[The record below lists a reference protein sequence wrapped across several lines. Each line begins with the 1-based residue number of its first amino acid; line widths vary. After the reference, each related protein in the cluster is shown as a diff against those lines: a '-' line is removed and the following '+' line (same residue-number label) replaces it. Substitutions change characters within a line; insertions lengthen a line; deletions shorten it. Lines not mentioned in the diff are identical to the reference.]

1 MVRATLNKRMS
12 AIEIPHRISK
22 LPISPD
28 GYPVPWFVQW
38 FRDGKPCEPGEGVPD
53 FRVMDSV
60 KFRRAM
66 QFRNCWVCGEQLGA
80 YRTFVIGPM
89 CIVNRTSA
97 EPPVHFECGKFSVTA
112 CPFLTQP
119 RMRRNEKDMP
129 IDARNPAG
137 EMIRRNPG
145 VICLWITKKYTMIK
159 DGDGY
164 LFRIG
169 DPTRTLWFAEG
180 RPATREEIMHS
191 IDTGYPILMKM
202 AESEGDK
209 AINQLER
216 QKREAMQYVPT

>member
-1 MVRATLNKRMS
+1 
-12 AIEIPHRISK
+12 
-22 LPISPD
+22 
-28 GYPVPWFVQW
+28 
-38 FRDGKPCEPGEGVPD
+38 
-53 FRVMDSV
+53 
-60 KFRRAM
+60 
-66 QFRNCWVCGEQLGA
+66 
-80 YRTFVIGPM
+80 
-89 CIVNRTSA
+89 
-97 EPPVHFECGKFSVTA
+97 
-112 CPFLTQP
+112 
-119 RMRRNEKDMP
+119 
-129 IDARNPAG
+129 
-137 EMIRRNPG
+137 
-145 VICLWITKKYTMIK
+145 MIK

>member
-1 MVRATLNKRMS
+1 MS
-12 AIEIPHRISK
+12 SIEIPHRISK

-38 FRDGKPCEPGEGVPD
+38 LKDGKPCEPGEGVPD
-53 FRVMDSV
+53 FRVMDTK
-60 KFRRAM
+60 KFRHAI

-89 CIVNRTSA
+89 CAINRTSA
-97 EPPVHFECGKFSVTA
+97 EPPVHFECGKFSVVA

-129 IDARNPAG
+129 IDTRNPAG
-137 EMIRRNPG
+137 EMIKRNPG
-145 VICLWITKKYTMIK
+145 VTCLWITKKYTMFK
-159 DGDGY
+159 NNDGY

-169 DPTRTLWFAEG
+169 EPTRTLWFAEG

-191 IDTGYPILMKM
+191 IDTGYPLLMRM
-202 AESEGDK
+202 AESEGGE
-209 AINQLER
+209 AIKQLEL
-216 QKREAMQYVPT
+216 QKREAMQYVPA